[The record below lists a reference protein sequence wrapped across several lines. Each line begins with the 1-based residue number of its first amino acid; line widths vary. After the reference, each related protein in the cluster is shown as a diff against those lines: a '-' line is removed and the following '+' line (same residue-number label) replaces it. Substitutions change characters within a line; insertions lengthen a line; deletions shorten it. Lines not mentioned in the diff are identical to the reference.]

1 LQSEEAKDNEQK
13 CGESGEDGHVS
24 EVGIPIS
31 PLTGRRSRSKQG
43 TVFSVQAENIS
54 RMFGDGAREHI
65 AMATSNA
72 SVSAR
77 DPIPRVLATEFGAS
91 VERYFGGS
99 EGGDSERC
107 FGLSVFRRPKIG
119 GRISENS

>member
-1 LQSEEAKDNEQK
+1 VTGIKHQEEHG
-13 CGESGEDGHVS
+13 GESGEDG
-24 EVGIPIS
+24 EIAKIGIPIS

-43 TVFSVQAENIS
+43 TVFSIQAENIS

-77 DPIPRVLATEFGAS
+77 DPIPRVLATDG
-91 VERYFGGS
+91 
-99 EGGDSERC
+99 
-107 FGLSVFRRPKIG
+107 RRLT
-119 GRISENS
+119 RINPADCADRIEVGMLMSWDPRHSR